1 MCHKRCG
8 AVATDAVPV
17 VVAGLVH
24 LEASKCFT
32 KHKMKEEVRV
42 LIKDLIYASRQSLFN
57 GVSNVPVG
65 GAPTA
70 KRPRTDGG
78 RETSGNTSKSW
89 DNVSSE

>member
-1 MCHKRCG
+1 
-8 AVATDAVPV
+8 
-17 VVAGLVH
+17 
-24 LEASKCFT
+24 
-32 KHKMKEEVRV
+32 MKEEVRV

-57 GVSNVPVG
+57 GATFGSGEENVVGEVVSNVPVG

-78 RETSGNTSKSW
+78 RETSDNTSKSW